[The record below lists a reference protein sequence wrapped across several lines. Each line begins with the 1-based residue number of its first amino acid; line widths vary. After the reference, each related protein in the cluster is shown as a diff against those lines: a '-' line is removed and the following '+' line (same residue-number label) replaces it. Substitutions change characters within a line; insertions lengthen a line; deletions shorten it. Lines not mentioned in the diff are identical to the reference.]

1 MIYSKTQK
9 IMRTGINKY
18 SKVFGIDANN
28 TQILIK
34 NNESEEVSY
43 TMCNDWQ
50 PKLEVSFKDIMD
62 VKVDLLGF
70 EGLASPFLAKS
81 VVMYAHK
88 YETTISN
95 INLFI
100 FEKNKKMGVAVY
112 ENTDFKEAI
121 PLEKQFERLNI

>member
-1 MIYSKTQK
+1 
-9 IMRTGINKY
+9 MRTGINKY
-18 SKVFGIDANN
+18 SKVFQTDANS

-34 NNESEEVSY
+34 TNETEEVSY

-50 PKLEVSFKDIMD
+50 PTLEVLFKDIMD

-88 YETTISN
+88 YESPISN

-100 FEKNKKMGVAVY
+100 FEKDKKMGIAVY
-112 ENTDFKEAI
+112 KNIDFKEAI